1 MIEIEPAAHIRLT
14 KFSRRDLRDHSFAE
28 SRSPQ
33 RRIVNNYGHAVTGQ
47 TNVQLD
53 TGGPVLKGSLE
64 RGQRIFRSQL
74 RSAAVAD
81 YQWRSFRD
89 CLGQGAVCHRGV
101 DYFLCGLAPLRET
114 CPSKERL
121 KSLAQRRP
129 AETRCRQRYSR
140 ARPFSSPLVT
150 RFSLM

>member
-14 KFSRRDLRDHSFAE
+14 KFSRRYLRDHPFTE
-28 SRSPQ
+28 SSSPQ
-33 RRIVNNYGHAVTGQ
+33 GRIVNNYGHAVTGQ

-64 RGQRIFRSQL
+64 RGQRIFRSQR

-89 CLGQGAVCHRGV
+89 CLGQGGSLPSRSGLL
-101 DYFLCGLAPLRET
+101 LCGLAPLRET
-114 CPSKERL
+114 CPSNERL
-121 KSLAQRRP
+121 TSLAQRRP
-129 AETRCRQRYSR
+129 AKTRV
-140 ARPFSSPLVT
+140 ADNA
-150 RFSLM
+150 

>member
-14 KFSRRDLRDHSFAE
+14 KFSRRDLRDHPFTE
-28 SRSPQ
+28 SSSPQ
-33 RRIVNNYGHAVTGQ
+33 GRIVNNYGHAVTGQ

-53 TGGPVLKGSLE
+53 TGGAVLKGSLE
-64 RGQRIFRSQL
+64 RGQRIFRSQR

-101 DYFLCGLAPLRET
+101 NYFFAAWRLCVKLAPQT
-114 CPSKERL
+114 KG

-129 AETRCRQRYSR
+129 AERE
-140 ARPFSSPLVT
+140 SPTALFPGPAFLVA
-150 RFSLM
+150 